1 MVVFDA
7 SFLLFLFDP
16 NTPASVPQAKERID
30 HLIETLSTAGE
41 KIIVPT
47 PALSECMVHA
57 GPAGPAYLAILA
69 KHAAFRVASFD
80 ERAAI
85 EAAVRTFDA
94 RLRGQNRGGNPGI
107 AKAKIKFDRQIVAIA
122 AVEGA
127 GAVYSDDEDLCR
139 YAREA
144 GMEAFRLADVPLPPV
159 DPQLKMTFEPTD
171 EE

>member
-30 HLIETLSTAGE
+30 YLIDCLSNVGE

-47 PALSECMVHA
+47 PALSECLVHA
-57 GPAGPAYLAILA
+57 GPAGAGYLSILS
-69 KHAAFRVASFD
+69 KNAAFRVASFD

-85 EAAVRTFDA
+85 EAAIRTFEA
-94 RLRGQNRGGNPGI
+94 RARGQRKGGDPS
-107 AKAKIKFDRQIVAIA
+107 ASKSKIKFDRQIVAIA

-127 GAVYSDDEDLCR
+127 VAVYSDDDHVCA

-144 GMEAFRLADVPLPPV
+144 GMQSFRLADIPLPPI
-159 DPQLKMTFEPTD
+159 DPQLEISFDGQED
-171 EE
+171 E

>member
-16 NTPASVPQAKERID
+16 NTPASVPQAKERIN
-30 HLIETLSTAGE
+30 HLIDTLSDAGE
-41 KIIVPT
+41 KIIIPT
-47 PALSECMVHA
+47 PALSESMVHA
-57 GPAGPAYLAILA
+57 GPAGPAYLSILA
-69 KHAAFRVASFD
+69 KHAVFRVASFD

-94 RLRGQNRGGNPGI
+94 RARGQKKGGN
-107 AKAKIKFDRQIVAIA
+107 ASATKTKIKFDRQIVAIA

-127 GAVYSDDEDLCR
+127 TAVYSDDEDVCA

-144 GMEAFRLADVPLPPV
+144 GMQAFRLTDVPLPPI
-159 DPQLKMTFEPTD
+159 DPQLEITFEPT